1 MDLLHLLSSD
11 GKPESSGT
19 EGTGDWRE
27 RERETLYKRRGINFS
42 TSTSEGRILRSSQVS
57 PVFIQP

>member
-19 EGTGDWRE
+19 EGTGDW

-57 PVFIQP
+57 PEFIQP

>member
-11 GKPESSGT
+11 GKPESSGM
-19 EGTGDWRE
+19 EGTGE